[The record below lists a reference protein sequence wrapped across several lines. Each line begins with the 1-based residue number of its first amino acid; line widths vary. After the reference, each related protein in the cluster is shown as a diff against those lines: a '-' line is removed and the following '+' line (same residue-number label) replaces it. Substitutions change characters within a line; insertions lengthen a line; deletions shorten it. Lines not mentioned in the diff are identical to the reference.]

1 MNMKTKL
8 LLLFL
13 AIGGTLYAMEK
24 ETEEDTYFRLL
35 PGELKQEL
43 AQFRKRSEED
53 TQKNKD
59 IIENWTYPSRFVFS
73 RTDVD
78 VIKRLA
84 ALPDLKKYFAEYV
97 NPSTGITPLMKAAEM
112 GNHELVTIFLDAE
125 IDINKQDKDGL
136 TALMYAAIAKDKSLM
151 DLLIKKGA
159 KPDIKNKNGHT
170 AADMFKN
177 SREYTRMRIM

>member
-1 MNMKTKL
+1 MKIKL

-13 AIGGTLYAMEK
+13 LISNAMTAMEK
-24 ETEEDTYFRLL
+24 EAEERTYLSSL
-35 PGELKQEL
+35 PNELKEEL
-43 AQFRKRSEED
+43 AQFKTRSEED
-53 TQKNKD
+53 IKKNKD

-73 RTDVD
+73 RIDVD

-84 ALPDLKKYFAEYV
+84 TLSDLKKYFAEFV
-97 NPSTGITPLMKAAEM
+97 NPSTGMTPLMKAAEM
-112 GNHELVTIFLDAE
+112 GNHELVTLFLNAE

-159 KPDIKNKNGHT
+159 KADIKNKNGET
-170 AADMFKN
+170 ATEMLKN
-177 SREYTRMRIM
+177 SKEHTRMRVMF